1 MTAKRKRLLTGM
13 AVGLLLTVFAAISSA
28 QVVVEVWHSMP
39 AGAAT
44 EIWKKVVA
52 DFNAQH
58 PDIRVE
64 EIHVGSYTAG
74 AEKAQVA
81 WAGGSPPNI
90 VMLEQARNTTFI
102 DQGLV
107 LPLEP
112 FIEADPTISLDDLV
126 PSLREA
132 FTYDRDG
139 RLYGM
144 PFNTSTPVNYYNMDL
159 FSQVGLDPNI
169 APRTWDEILGFSRRL
184 TRDTTGDGKPDRFG
198 TSFYSW
204 GWMFEAW
211 LGQNGGRVL
220 NADGTQFLLNSPESI
235 SMLEFTQS
243 LVHQYRVAD
252 FGGGASFF
260 YSERVAMTEGS
271 TASLQN
277 HINEAAKNNYTLGVA
292 PLACNVECYA
302 PIGGAGF
309 VIFDTGTEAQKQAA
323 WKFLSFL
330 ASPEVYA
337 EFAMSTGY
345 MVARRS
351 AFELLQDFFHEEPR
365 ARVTYDQ
372 IGYAY
377 ARPQVPFWELMHT
390 EYGKIYKVQMEQN
403 GDFRQALENATRLGN
418 ELLKEWLDS
427 RS

>member
-1 MTAKRKRLLTGM
+1 MIVRKTALSICLLAIL
-13 AVGLLLTVFAAISSA
+13 AVFGAVASGQTVI
-28 QVVVEVWHSMP
+28 EVWHSMP

-44 EIWKKVVA
+44 EIWNKIVA
-52 DFNAQH
+52 DFNEKH
-58 PDIRVE
+58 PDIHVDD
-64 EIHVGSYTAG
+64 IHVGSYTAG
-74 AEKAQVA
+74 FEKAQVA

-90 VMLEQARNTTFI
+90 AMLEQARNTVFI
-102 DQGLV
+102 DEGLV

-112 FIEADPTISLDDLV
+112 FIENDPTISLDDLV

-144 PFNTSTPVNYYNMDL
+144 PFNTSTPVNYYNIDL
-159 FSQVGLDPNI
+159 FEQSGLDPSSG
-169 APRTWDEILGFSRRL
+169 PSTWDEILEYSRKL
-184 TRDTTGDGKPDRFG
+184 TMDKSGDGEPDQFG

-220 NADGTQFLLNSPESI
+220 NEDGTEFLLNSPEAI
-235 SMLEFTQS
+235 EMLEFTQA
-243 LVHQYRVAD
+243 LVHDHRVAD
-252 FGGGASFF
+252 YGGGASFF
-260 YSERVAMTEGS
+260 YTERVAMTEGS

-277 HINEAAKNNYTLGVA
+277 HINQAEENGFRLGVS

-309 VIFDTGTEAQKQAA
+309 VIFDTGTDAEQQAA
-323 WKFLSFL
+323 WEFLSYL

-337 EFAMSTGY
+337 EFAMNTGY
-345 MVARRS
+345 MVARLS
-351 AFELLQDFFHEEPR
+351 AFRMLSDFFRDEPR

-372 IGYAY
+372 IDYAY
-377 ARPQVPFWELMHT
+377 SRPQVPFWEVMHK
-390 EYGKIYKVQMEQN
+390 EYGKIYTAQFAEN
-403 GDFRQALENATRLGN
+403 GDFRPALENATRLGN
-418 ELLKEWLDS
+418 ELLKEWLEA
-427 RS
+427 RENR